1 MPAPILMVHGAFSG
15 GWSFDAFKAPF
26 EAAGHRCATPD
37 LPGHGAD
44 AAHVASFSMTDYA
57 SAIVGQIEASAKPP
71 IVVGHSMGGLV
82 ALMAASRAK
91 VSGLILIA
99 PSSPWGVA
107 ANTLE
112 GAAKALGM
120 IGLNA
125 YWGQAVPPDRQAFE
139 AFSVDRMA
147 EAERKAIFAKLV
159 PESGRAISETI
170 NWWLDPS
177 MTTRVAPEEVKAPI
191 LLLAGARDHVQSL
204 ATLRQT
210 ADRYS
215 AELKV
220 FPQMS
225 HWLIGEPGWE
235 DVADA
240 ALAWIPGALK
250 AAA

>member
-15 GWSFDAFKAPF
+15 GWSFDAFKTPF
-26 EAAGHRCATPD
+26 VAAGHPCSTPD

-44 AAHVASFSMTDYA
+44 SATVASFSMTDYA
-57 SAIVGQIEASAKPP
+57 SAIAAQIERSPQPP
-71 IVVGHSMGGLV
+71 IVIGHSMGGLV
-82 ALMAASRAK
+82 ALMAAARAK
-91 VSGLILIA
+91 VSGLVLIA
-99 PSSPWGVA
+99 PSSPWGIA

-112 GAAKALGM
+112 GAAMAFGM

-139 AFSVDRMA
+139 ALSVDRMA
-147 EAERKAIFAKLV
+147 EADRKAIFARLG

-177 MTTRVAPEEVKAPI
+177 MTTRVSPEDIDAPV
-191 LLLAGARDHVQSL
+191 LLLAGGRDHVQSL

-210 ADRYS
+210 AERYS
-215 AELKV
+215 ADLEV

-235 DVADA
+235 AVADA
-240 ALAWIPGALK
+240 ALSWIPGALR